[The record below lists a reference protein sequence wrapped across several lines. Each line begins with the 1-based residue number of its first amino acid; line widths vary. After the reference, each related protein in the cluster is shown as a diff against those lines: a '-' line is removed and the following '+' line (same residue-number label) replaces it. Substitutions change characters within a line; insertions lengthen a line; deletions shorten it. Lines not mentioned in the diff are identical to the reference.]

1 MRDAEAEERAYSEIL
16 HAIVGQK
23 YMPGDR
29 LTEARVAEDLNMS
42 RTPVRGALKKMAAC
56 GMLEYAKNQGCRV
69 PVLTPYDMESVFQTR
84 EILEAK
90 AAALATLRATNVEVE
105 NLFKLLEE
113 ERSFYR
119 QGDIASYAGVNERL
133 HLGIGALSRN
143 TYVERYLS
151 QCYWRSELYVYFFD
165 RFYDK
170 GAIPTRK
177 KLWDPS
183 ESKSCR
189 EHQALVEAIASGV
202 PEKAAE
208 AMSCHIKSTY
218 HILTRREWI

>member
-16 HAIVGQK
+16 HAIVRQR

-29 LTEARVAEDLNMS
+29 LTEAKVAEDLNMS

-56 GMLEYAKNQGCRV
+56 GMLEYVKNIGCRV

-84 EILEAK
+84 EILESK
-90 AAALATLRATNVEVE
+90 AAALATMRATNVEVE

-113 ERSFYR
+113 EKDYYR
-119 QGDIASYAGVNERL
+119 KGDVASYAGVNERI
-133 HLGIGALSRN
+133 HLGVGMLSKN
-143 TYVERYLS
+143 AYVERYLS
-151 QCYWRSELYVYFFD
+151 QCYWRSELYIFFFD

-189 EHQALVEAIASGV
+189 EHDALVEAIASG
-202 PEKAAE
+202 KAE
-208 AMSCHIKSTY
+208 AAASVMSEHIKSTY
-218 HILTRREWI
+218 LSLTRREWV